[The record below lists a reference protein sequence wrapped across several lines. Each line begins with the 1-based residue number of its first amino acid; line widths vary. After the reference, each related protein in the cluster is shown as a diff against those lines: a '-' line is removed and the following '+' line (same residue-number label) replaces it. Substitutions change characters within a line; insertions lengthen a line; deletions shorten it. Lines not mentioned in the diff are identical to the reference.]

1 MHFGNTLTAVIF
13 DGRSYL
19 IPLPQ
24 GVIYK
29 SQNLDSTRGK
39 DTFVQGLD
47 DVLGQRRPLL
57 LPTSAD
63 AYSATARDS
72 QQL

>member
-13 DGRSYL
+13 YGRSYL
-19 IPLPQ
+19 IPLTQ
-24 GVIYK
+24 GLKYK

-47 DVLGQRRPLL
+47 VLGQRRQLL